1 MVKKLPTNTIA
12 LYNYRMNNNPLLD
25 NSEPE
30 IKTDLSK
37 SKPITLKQVA
47 LATLGFLLANLIAGY
62 GVVLLGVDIQGI
74 YNTLSKPYF
83 APPTWVFGIAWTINN
98 ILVIYGILRT
108 VNLPASLDRSRLL
121 GIDTLIIVNYLV
133 FQYLSFGS
141 GVLFGK
147 IIPFM
152 FFLPTFSMFLL
163 TVLAL
168 IKSYLLDTKDMS
180 IWSKILSGKS
190 IFASYWSLFGWLII
204 ACGLGF
210 GIWVMN

>member
-1 MVKKLPTNTIA
+1 
-12 LYNYRMNNNPLLD
+12 MNNHPLLN

-30 IKTDLSK
+30 LKSDLSK
-37 SKPITLKQVA
+37 SKTITFKQIAVA
-47 LATLGFLLANLIAGY
+47 TVGFLVANLITGY
-62 GVVLLGVDIQGI
+62 GVVFLGVDIQGI
-74 YNTLSKPYF
+74 YNTLSKPFF

-98 ILVIYGILRT
+98 VLVIYGILRT
-108 VNLPASLDRSRLL
+108 INLPASLDRSRLL

-168 IKSYLLDTKDMS
+168 RKSYLLDTKDMS

-204 ACGLGF
+204 ACGLGL
-210 GIWVMN
+210 GIWIMN

>member
-1 MVKKLPTNTIA
+1 
-12 LYNYRMNNNPLLD
+12 MNNHPLLN

-30 IKTDLSK
+30 LKSDLSK
-37 SKPITLKQVA
+37 SKTITFKQIAVA
-47 LATLGFLLANLIAGY
+47 TVGFLVANLITGY
-62 GVVLLGVDIQGI
+62 GVVFLGVDIQGI
-74 YNTLSKPYF
+74 YNTLSKPFF

-98 ILVIYGILRT
+98 VLVIYGILRT
-108 VNLPASLDRSRLL
+108 INLPASLDRSRLL

-204 ACGLGF
+204 ACGLGL
-210 GIWVMN
+210 GIWIMN